1 MKYDISRIF
10 VFSILFS
17 SKSVDKFLLKCY
29 YILCKD
35 RGDIL
40 DFIVTFFRD
49 ILDGPIY
56 IIVVILN
63 SILICSCIGYLGER
77 YLNNKKKKE
86 SYINVNGVNVQNSEY
101 NSPINVSSID
111 NNIK

>member
-1 MKYDISRIF
+1 M
-10 VFSILFS
+10 
-17 SKSVDKFLLKCY
+17 
-29 YILCKD
+29 
-35 RGDIL
+35 